1 VSRLISTVAIVFFSE
16 GNKRVKAHLRF
27 LRNPIIQRR
36 RRQSQARQNQDKR
49 IFGARE
55 LHVYRS
61 NNATGTT
68 ASATGYKLV
77 YNKNNCKIG
86 GIRRT
91 VLSDETIQ
99 KEEHSAIYYG
109 KSLYF
114 PYQIPQAE

>member
-1 VSRLISTVAIVFFSE
+1 MSRLISTVAIVFFSE
-16 GNKRVKAHLRF
+16 GNKRVKAHLWFPRD
-27 LRNPIIQRR
+27 PIIQRR
-36 RRQSQARQNQDKR
+36 RWQSQARQNQDKR
-49 IFGARE
+49 IGARE

-61 NNATGTT
+61 NNDVTGTT
-68 ASATGYKLV
+68 ATGYKLV
-77 YNKNNCKIG
+77 YYNKNKIG

-114 PYQIPQAE
+114 LYQIPQAE